1 MRVQFRRQN
10 QCGETWQIRA
20 LTLSGGIFVSTDWYT
35 ITVNDPHWIEI
46 DWPLTRTPTLAYTLI
61 APKRWKP

>member
-1 MRVQFRRQN
+1 M
-10 QCGETWQIRA
+10 
-20 LTLSGGIFVSTDWYT
+20 STDWYT